1 MAPLVSPSHRACWLR
16 LLSLLDPGHAHPAAV
31 DPTNQVGAS
40 ASAEG
45 SASGAVVLCGS
56 AASAAIGLVED
67 RYSTSLKTLDSFQR
81 ACPAR
86 SQRLEA
92 ARCEGSSDVCL
103 LMAVADSIAQ
113 EQVLKHSGYQG
124 ALAITGSPQ
133 FDETIRRRSE
143 GGSGQAAAQMWLARE
158 RAAVRVRLGVGGRD
172 FVLLLAGQPVGDDE
186 VLQLVVDG
194 LKEAA
199 LLQRV
204 WVLHRSHPRQSADE
218 LAAYRRVQEAAPAE
232 WFQVA
237 TKTMEAFHS
246 SEELIAGMDV
256 VVSGYSST
264 NYYAMLAG
272 VPGVLFAD
280 VPKVTAKFRAD
291 KRLET
296 VPEVAAGAGWLVS
309 SGTELAHAVQAAL
322 EGSPEAIAMRERQA
336 QLCRFHDGGAA
347 ARVWGRLRGAAAARR
362 ARTGPRSAAAGQRR
376 RSMASATWRSR

>member
-1 MAPLVSPSHRACWLR
+1 MQLLIVAFGLANAAALLLWAARHHAGLDAVSDTTAMVSSDPWLPDAAACRPGSCPLVVLAVAADTGAWNTVKPV
-16 LLSLLDPGHAHPAAV
+16 LLSALAGGEPVHVAV
-31 DPTNQVGAS
+31 HFSGACARLVRAGKLAVPDSRMAVVLAPEGGPQHGSGRMEAELPDFVGAPHDITIVGAS

-237 TKTMEAFHS
+237 TKTMEVG
-246 SEELIAGMDV
+246 LTRGCLLP
-256 VVSGYSST
+256 
-264 NYYAMLAG
+264 LA
-272 VPGVLFAD
+272 LH
-280 VPKVTAKFRAD
+280 
-291 KRLET
+291 
-296 VPEVAAGAGWLVS
+296 
-309 SGTELAHAVQAAL
+309 LAQ
-322 EGSPEAIAMRERQA
+322 
-336 QLCRFHDGGAA
+336 
-347 ARVWGRLRGAAAARR
+347 
-362 ARTGPRSAAAGQRR
+362 
-376 RSMASATWRSR
+376 